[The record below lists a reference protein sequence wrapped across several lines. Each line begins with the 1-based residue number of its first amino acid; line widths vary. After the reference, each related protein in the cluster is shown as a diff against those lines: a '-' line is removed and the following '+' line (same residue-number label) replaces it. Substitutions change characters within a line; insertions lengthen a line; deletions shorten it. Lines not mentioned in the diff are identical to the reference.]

1 MSDILTQLAALPP
14 KKRELLLRQLKKRAD
29 ASSNLK
35 VQTIP
40 IRNRDGYLPLS
51 FSQERLWL
59 LDQIEPDSPA
69 YNLIRAISLEGRLD
83 DSALERSF
91 NEIVRRHESLRT
103 SFPVVDG
110 KPIQA
115 ITSELSIGLPVA
127 DLRAL
132 SEAGQAAEIS
142 RLYAEE
148 VRRMFDLAR
157 GPLLRA
163 TLLRLGPAKQ
173 ILILST
179 HHIVSDAWSAGV
191 MIRELATLYE
201 AFING
206 KPSPLPPLP
215 IQYADF
221 AAWQRDWLQG
231 EVLEKQLSYWRR
243 QLAEHPADLQLPLD
257 HPRPSARSFRGA
269 TESVVIPAALAE
281 SLNALSQ
288 REGATLFMTLMAA
301 FKTLLHRY
309 TQSKDIV
316 IGSPIANRS
325 RPETEGLIGFFIN
338 TLVFRT
344 SFSADPTFRELLAR
358 VRKTGLEAFAHQDL
372 PFERMVE
379 ELQPERDIGRTPFF
393 QVMFVLQ
400 NVRLPDLRLA
410 GLNVSLLE
418 VKNTV
423 SKFDLT
429 LNMAEGAEGIIASF
443 DYSVDLFEP
452 GTVSRMLRHL
462 RALLESVAADPL
474 QRLSQIQML
483 SDAER
488 RQLLVEWNQTGK
500 DYDTGRCIHH
510 VFETQVEQTPDALAL
525 AFEGTRLTYAELNL
539 RANQLA
545 RLLMARGVGPGA
557 LVPICLARSAE
568 MIIGLLGVLKAGG
581 AYVPLDPSFPK
592 QRLSFMLEDTRATLL
607 LTQEAL
613 RDLFTEFQGSV
624 ICLDGEWDAIATGSY
639 ENPAVPVEGEDLAYV
654 IFTSGSTGRPKGVAV
669 EHRQLINYVDSVIE
683 ILELPRGG
691 SYATVSTLAADL
703 GNTMVFPSLCCGGAL
718 HVVAQERAT
727 DPDALSEYFDKNAV
741 DCLKIVPSHVTALI
755 GTANAGKVLPRKRL
769 ILGGEASTSKLIK
782 TLQSLAPD
790 CMIFNHYGPTETT
803 VGVMTYNVTR
813 WGLDDGST
821 HLPLGRPIRNTQA
834 YILDEHLGPVP
845 IGVTG
850 DIYIGGAGVTR
861 GYLNHPELT
870 AEKFIPDPFG
880 PKPGGRIYRTG
891 DLGRYLPNGN
901 VEFLGRADEQVKIR
915 GFRIELSEIEST
927 LTQHPAVREAVA
939 GVVGSSP
946 DDKQIVAYIVADQT
960 GPPSIGELRG
970 FLKERLPDY
979 MSVSSFVFIDSV
991 PLTANGKIDRRALP
1005 SPDSERPKDSEYV
1018 APRTE
1023 VEAIL
1028 TNIWQE
1034 VLGVAP
1040 VSVYDNFFALGG
1052 DSIRAIQIIHKAREY
1067 NLSITARDVFR
1078 SATVC
1083 EIAGSIGDGRQG
1095 QKGGPPLHLI
1105 ELPREVLDSLP
1116 EDVEDAYP
1124 LSRMQGVMLYHYY
1137 NYHQKAG
1144 VYHCQLWFHI
1154 QDASLSIDSLKEAI
1168 AAMVARHATLR
1179 TTLVAIDGEKTIQA
1193 VKKKAAPRIEEHDI
1207 SRLSFEE
1214 QEAYIE
1220 AEVAEDRKR
1229 LFGINDDEPLIR
1241 FKLFKRSDT
1250 SMEFFRSTSHL
1261 IADGWGTNQFCKE
1274 LLEFYLKIKAGQEMP
1289 TSTVPNSLK
1298 EFIALEK
1305 EIEASK
1311 EARDFWADHLRQRRP
1326 LKLRPAASIDEQS
1339 DGKVIYPIGSELA
1352 AELAKVANGLSVS
1365 LKTIF
1370 LSAYLDVIGEIGGQN
1385 VVTVGV
1391 VSNGRSERLSEPF
1404 KALGL
1409 FWNLAPFC
1417 CRVDFEDKLE
1427 QLREVQRLLIDIEQF
1442 ATYPLAK
1449 ILEDQQEA
1457 ELFFASFNYLN
1468 FPDGAAVPGDMG
1480 LKVIRSK
1487 GYDKFHFPLNYVVST
1502 NAFDAG
1508 MTLRV
1513 EFDKLYFSGD
1523 SVGATIRKYVEQLTR
1538 TARAAEGKLAAPP
1551 RRSDIGL
1558 RGSIR

>member
-29 ASSNLK
+29 ASTNLK
-35 VQTIP
+35 MQTIP
-40 IRNRDGYLPLS
+40 IRSRDGYLPLS

-69 YNLIRAISLEGRLD
+69 YNLIRAISLEGMLD
-83 DSALERSF
+83 DSALGRSF

-110 KPIQA
+110 KPFQDIA
-115 ITSELSIGLPVA
+115 SKPNISLPVT
-127 DLRAL
+127 DLQGL
-132 SEAGQAAEIS
+132 SEADQEAEIS

-148 VRRMFDLAR
+148 VRRMFDLAG

-163 TLLRLGPAKQ
+163 NLLRLGRTKQ
-173 ILILST
+173 ILILAT

-231 EVLEKQLSYWRR
+231 AALEKQLSYWRQ
-243 QLAEHPADLQLPLD
+243 QLAAPPPDLQLPLD

-269 TESVVIPAALAE
+269 TESLVIPASLTE

-344 SFSADPTFRELLAR
+344 DFSADPTFQESLAR
-358 VRKTGLEAFAHQDL
+358 VRKTCLEAFAHQDL

-418 VKNTV
+418 VKNSV

-429 LNMAEGAEGIIASF
+429 LNMAEGPDGITASF
-443 DYSVDLFEP
+443 DYSVDLFESS
-452 GTVSRMLRHL
+452 TVCRMLNHL
-462 RALLESVAADPL
+462 RALLESIALDPL

-483 SDAER
+483 SDAEQ
-488 RQLLVEWNQTGK
+488 RQLLIEWNQTSK
-500 DYDTGRCIHH
+500 DYDVSRCIHH
-510 VFETQVEQTPDALAL
+510 VFEAQVERTPDAMAL
-525 AFEGTRLTYAELNL
+525 AFEGTGLTYAELNG

-545 RLLMARGVGPGA
+545 RFLMARGVGPRA

-568 MIIGLLGVLKAGG
+568 MIISLLGILKAGG
-581 AYVPLDPSFPK
+581 AYVPLDPAFPK
-592 QRLSFMLEDTRATLL
+592 QRLSFMLEDTGATLL
-607 LTQEAL
+607 VTQENL
-613 RDLFTEFQGSV
+613 RDLFIEFQGSA
-624 ICLDGEWDAIATGSY
+624 ICLDSEWDSIAEGGY
-639 ENPAVPVEGEDLAYV
+639 ENPAVPVDCEDLAYV

-669 EHRQLINYVDSVIE
+669 EHRQLVNYVNSVIE
-683 ILELPRGG
+683 VLELPFGG

-703 GNTMVFPSLCCGGAL
+703 GNTMVFPSLCCGGTL

-727 DPDALSEYFDKNAV
+727 DPDALAEYFSKNAI
-741 DCLKIVPSHVTALI
+741 DCLKIVPSHVAALI
-755 GTANAGKVLPRKRL
+755 GTANAENVLPRKRL
-769 ILGGEASTSKLIK
+769 ILGGEASTSKLIR
-782 TLQSLAPD
+782 TLQSLAPG

-803 VGVMTYNVTR
+803 VGVMTYNVMR
-813 WGLDDGST
+813 SGLDDGSAY
-821 HLPLGRPIRNTQA
+821 LPLGRPIRNTQA

-845 IGVTG
+845 IGVAG

-880 PKPGGRIYRTG
+880 RNPGGRIYRTG

-915 GFRIELSEIEST
+915 GFRIELSEVEST
-927 LTQHPAVREAVA
+927 LTQHHGVREAVA
-939 GVVGSSP
+939 GVVGDSSA
-946 DDKQIVAYIVADQT
+946 DKQIVAYIVAGQS
-960 GPPSIGELRG
+960 GPPSISELRS

-979 MSVSSFVFIDSV
+979 MSVSSFVFMDSI

-1005 SPDSERPKDSEYV
+1005 SPDSERPKDADYA

-1023 VEAIL
+1023 VESIL
-1028 TNIWQE
+1028 TGIWQE
-1034 VLGVAP
+1034 VLGVTP
-1040 VSVYDNFFALGG
+1040 ISIYDNFFALGG

-1067 NLSITARDVFR
+1067 DLSITARDVFR

-1083 EIAGSIGDGRQG
+1083 EIAQAMGDGRQA
-1095 QKGGPPLHLI
+1095 QKSRPPLHLV
-1105 ELPREVLDSLP
+1105 ELPRDILDSLP

-1124 LSRMQGVMLYHYY
+1124 LSRMQDVMLYHYY
-1137 NYHQKAG
+1137 NDHQNAG

-1154 QDASLSIDSLKEAI
+1154 QDASLSIDSLRRAI

-1179 TTLVAIDGEKTIQA
+1179 TTLTAIDGEKTIQA
-1193 VKKKAAPRIEEHDI
+1193 VKKKADPQVEDHDI
-1207 SRLSFEE
+1207 SGLSFEE
-1214 QEAYIE
+1214 QEAYID
-1220 AEVAEDRKR
+1220 AVVTEDRKR
-1229 LFGINDDEPLIR
+1229 LFRINGDEALIR
-1241 FKLFKRSDT
+1241 FKLFRRSET
-1250 SMEFFRSTSHL
+1250 SLEFFRSTSHI

-1274 LLEFYLKIKAGQEMP
+1274 LLEFYLKIKAGQEIP
-1289 TSTVPNSLK
+1289 TSPVPNSLK

-1326 LKLRPAASIDEQS
+1326 IKLTRAASGMDERS
-1339 DGKVIYPIGSELA
+1339 EAKVIYPVDSELA
-1352 AELAKVANGLSVS
+1352 GSLAKLTNSLSVS

-1370 LSAYLDVIGEIGGQN
+1370 LSAYLDLIGGMTGQN
-1385 VVTVGV
+1385 IVTVGV

-1417 CRVDFEDKLE
+1417 CRIDFEDKLE
-1427 QLREVQRLLIDIEQF
+1427 QLREVQRLLIDVEQF
-1442 ATYPLAK
+1442 ATYPLAQ
-1449 ILEDQQEA
+1449 IMEDQQEA
-1457 ELFFASFNYLN
+1457 DLFFASFNYLH
-1468 FPDGAAVPGDMG
+1468 FPDGARIPSDAG
-1480 LKVIRSK
+1480 LKIVRSK

-1502 NAFDAG
+1502 NPFDAG
-1508 MTLRV
+1508 MTLRA
-1513 EFDKLYFSGD
+1513 EFDKLYFTGD
-1523 SVGATIRKYVEQLTR
+1523 SIGATIEKYVGQLTR
-1538 TARAAEGKLAAPP
+1538 LAGEAERNRPRPRAN
-1551 RRSDIGL
+1551 RTSV
-1558 RGSIR
+1558 